1 VGVIFAGTAD
11 PVAVAD
17 AVLEAAL
24 EDLGLAE
31 GPVTSAVLSPEA
43 EFPKISSRQIEGFYN
58 SPLGLFQVQL
68 TEDKSGI
75 VIAVFDGIG
84 YTPYITAAYR
94 AYGRFYT
101 PSGTS
106 YPFSEGELGSV
117 ILGHPDS
124 SDAGYVIFEKLMPEA
139 EVDDPA
145 FAGRTWLL
153 RNLSRHDLLP
163 WMARTIALP
172 ELPGYVVLFDGT
184 YYTPLALSDPSSTKM
199 AFPLYPRPVRDVC
212 AGRAGRDAALQ
223 SRLCVQGRG

>member
-1 VGVIFAGTAD
+1 ACGRPSYFSCPVSGSGV
-11 PVAVAD
+11 PQ
-17 AVLEAAL
+17 
-24 EDLGLAE
+24 DLQ
-31 GPVTSAVLSPEA
+31 
-43 EFPKISSRQIEGFYN
+43 QIEGFYN